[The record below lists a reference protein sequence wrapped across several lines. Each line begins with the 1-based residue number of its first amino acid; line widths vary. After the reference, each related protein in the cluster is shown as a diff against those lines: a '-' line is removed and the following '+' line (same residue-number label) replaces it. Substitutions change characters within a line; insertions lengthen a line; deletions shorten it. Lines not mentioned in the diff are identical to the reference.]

1 MHEINGLQLQNS
13 LGRVQE
19 YYREEMKMNGFMA
32 LAKVLKVHHKHGTA
46 DVELINSGDRY
57 TSSEQQEGK
66 FSAKIMNTNSHYD
79 GDRKKAWGTI
89 EPIAV
94 GSLVLVT
101 FLENMKHRPV
111 ILGTYQ
117 RPDNIENIYSS
128 VYPIREWVSGWERR
142 EALKSLTVYPSQ
154 AYKKVDGEG
163 NIEISTV
170 SKSFFVGYNPSI
182 FEQSLQLN
190 DRHGGFD
197 HKDLSE
203 VDKRTGTPYEADW
216 PELQQ
221 PMNFLFVHRT
231 SFFDDSELTWTKFFL
246 EKNGM
251 FRITRDTN
259 DEKTLSFIEVGEDG
273 KIIIKRQLDS
283 PIHHEADNFTQF
295 ELDEKGNFE
304 VVRKQGEN
312 HSKITVSDVG
322 DLMMERV
329 VGGKVARFKITEDG
343 TIEIETTSDVNLT
356 ARNFNLYCDNINK
369 H

>member
-1 MHEINGLQLQNS
+1 MHEIQGVRLQNS
-13 LGRVQE
+13 LGRVQTF
-19 YYREEMKMNGFMA
+19 YRDDMNMGGFMA
-32 LAKVLKVHHKHGTA
+32 LGRVLKVHHKHGTA
-46 DVELINSGDRY
+46 DVQLINSGDQY
-57 TSSEQQEGK
+57 TSSELQEGK
-66 FSAKIMNTNSHYD
+66 FSAKIMGATAHYD
-79 GDRKKAWGTI
+79 KDRKKAWGTI

-94 GSLVLVT
+94 GSIVLVT

-117 RPDNIENIYSS
+117 RPDGIENINPSA
-128 VYPIREWVSGWERR
+128 YPIREWVAGWERR
-142 EALKSLTVYPSQ
+142 EALKTLQIYPSQ

-170 SKSFFVGYNPSI
+170 SKSFFVGYNSNLSEETI
-182 FEQSLQLN
+182 QVN
-190 DRHGGFD
+190 DRHQGFD
-197 HKDLSE
+197 HKDLTE
-203 VDKRTGTPYEADW
+203 IDNRIGRPYETDW

-246 EKNGM
+246 ENNGK

-273 KIIIKRQLDS
+273 KITIKRQLDS

-329 VGGKVARFKITEDG
+329 SGGKVARFKITEDG
-343 TIEIETTSDVNLT
+343 TIEIETTSDINLT